1 MDIYILDAVDS
12 LFDSRGWCVSKLVE
26 DKSTNK
32 SNNKSNNTSSHQ
44 PYYRSYYRKYFE
56 LDRFEISSY
65 SNAMYECTVP
75 LKEVGY
81 TVVIEKEKIYDFMYE
96 HIQKF

>member
-1 MDIYILDAVDS
+1 
-12 LFDSRGWCVSKLVE
+12 
-26 DKSTNK
+26 
-32 SNNKSNNTSSHQ
+32 
-44 PYYRSYYRKYFE
+44 
-56 LDRFEISSY
+56 
-65 SNAMYECTVP
+65 MYECTVP